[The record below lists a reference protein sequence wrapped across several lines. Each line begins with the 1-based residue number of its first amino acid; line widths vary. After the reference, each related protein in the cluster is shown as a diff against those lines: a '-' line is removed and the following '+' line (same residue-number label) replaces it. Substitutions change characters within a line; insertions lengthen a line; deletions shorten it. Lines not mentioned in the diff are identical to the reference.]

1 LPRNLYNGCMNSIK
15 ILKWTATAV
24 TLAGAVATSMRID
37 PLNLYLLNAGSALF
51 LLWGYSIRDRAMV
64 VVNLGMLLI
73 YLYGSMT

>member
-1 LPRNLYNGCMNSIK
+1 MNSISV
-15 ILKWTATAV
+15 LKWTATLV
-24 TLAGAVATSMRID
+24 TLSGALATSLRID

-51 LLWGYSIRDRAMV
+51 LLWGFKIRDRAMV

>member
-1 LPRNLYNGCMNSIK
+1 MNSIQ

-24 TLAGAVATSMRID
+24 TLAGAVATSMRLD
-37 PLNLYLLNAGSALF
+37 PLNFYLLNAGSALF
-51 LLWGYSIRDRAMV
+51 LLWGYSIRDRAMI